1 MKIHVYLLMPTKLF
15 SKMQH
20 QQNNDML
27 KVVNIF
33 SPYDYFLINETIK
46 KEVTLIPGL
55 IMTFEKIR

>member
-46 KEVTLIPGL
+46 NEVTLIPGL
-55 IMTFEKIR
+55 IVTFEKIW